1 MTNFVISS
9 VVPVIMRPSN
19 LIATNMLS
27 GNKSIRF
34 YYKGG
39 RDTVALVQSTENL
52 FTVHIPQ
59 PSTVMPAQVTVLMN
73 EVEKDLRADMKALNI
88 GFGQHFLFDIKSKA
102 IIREESFIDYPPY
115 YGIKHSLFMVYDE
128 HGANDGFI
136 RYLADTSDYGC
147 LGTAAY
153 IMAFRELK
161 TTQQP
166 DWSKTGKQLLY
177 YLMSHRFALKGNFE
191 TINGGWDSI
200 SYPVQLARD
209 PSINLGRVTTTKALN
224 IAASLD
230 IDSVADENPFGV
242 PPFIAY
248 PDGNVLLSEILQIGL
263 DSFLDGTYH
272 DVIKTEIDFMID
284 TFKTVIIDTDAQICF
299 VELQPGAGRTLEQIK
314 QDFQTDNIQIVEGA
328 K

>member
-1 MTNFVISS
+1 MTNFVVSS
-9 VVPVIMRPSN
+9 VIPVIMRPSN
-19 LIATNMLS
+19 LISTNMLA

-59 PSTVMPAQVTVLMN
+59 CSTITPATVTPLLI

-88 GFGQHFLFDIKSKA
+88 GFGHHFLFDTKSKA
-102 IIREESFIDYPPY
+102 ILREESFIDYPPY
-115 YGIKHSLFMVYDE
+115 YGIKHSLFMIYDE

-136 RYLADTSDYGC
+136 RYLADTSEYGC
-147 LGTAAY
+147 LAHASY

-161 TTQQP
+161 TTQQA
-166 DWSKTGKQLLY
+166 DWSKTGKQLLT

-191 TINGGWDSI
+191 TDRGSWDTVT
-200 SYPVQLARD
+200 YPTRLTRD

-224 IAASLD
+224 IAAGLE
-230 IDSVADENPFGV
+230 IDAVAEENPFGV
-242 PPFIAY
+242 PPFIVY
-248 PDGNVLLSEILQIGL
+248 PEGNVLLSEILQIGL